1 MIPLGGSVL
10 YNDAFNSGTD
20 RMSQVVKTPSPAAP
34 PPEDELT
41 PTQKDAVDT
50 VLAECRN
57 LAGALLPVLH
67 AIQKTLGCVPPGAV
81 PLVAHELNLSR
92 AEVHGV
98 ISFYHFFRQQAP
110 GRHTIYICRAEAC
123 QAMGARALEAH
134 AKERLGI
141 EFHAT
146 TADGAFTLEPVYC
159 LGNCACSPSVLVDGE
174 LHGRVSAQR
183 FDELLE
189 EAS

>member
-1 MIPLGGSVL
+1 MSSTAERPLPAL
-10 YNDAFNSGTD
+10 PT
-20 RMSQVVKTPSPAAP
+20 PAA
-34 PPEDELT
+34 DELT
-41 PTQKDAVDT
+41 SAQNGVIEAILTPY
-50 VLAECRN
+50 RN

-67 AIQKTLGCVPPGAV
+67 AIQKALGCVPAAAV
-81 PLVAHELNLSR
+81 PQIAHALNLSR

-98 ISFYHFFRQQAP
+98 ISFYHYFRQRPA

-123 QAMGARALEAH
+123 QAMGARTLEAH
-134 AKERLGI
+134 AKKKLGI

-159 LGNCACSPSVLVDGE
+159 LGNCACSPSVLIDDE
-174 LHGRVSAQR
+174 LHGRVDTQR